1 MTIDCVTSLHPI
13 YEITVCVHRAGAG
26 ACLYTDGVA
35 DVDVDACV
43 QTVDDQLLVAGAGGA
58 QVAHRDAAL

>member
-1 MTIDCVTSLHPI
+1 MTIDCVKSLHPVH
-13 YEITVCVHRAGAG
+13 EITVCVHCAG
-26 ACLYTDGVA
+26 ACLSTDGVA

-58 QVAHRDAAL
+58 QVAHRDAAV